1 MQISTRVGVVQVIFF
16 FLSHGPRGLAAM
28 APVKRE
34 AAGETLLTSA
44 LSNNTIAQDP
54 EPRQSGAL
62 LAAAA
67 RS

>member
-1 MQISTRVGVVQVIFF
+1 
-16 FLSHGPRGLAAM
+16 M

-54 EPRQSGAL
+54 EPHQSGAL
-62 LAAAA
+62 LAAA
-67 RS
+67 R

>member
-16 FLSHGPRGLAAM
+16 FLPHGPRGLAAM
-28 APVKRE
+28 ALVKRE
-34 AAGETLLTSA
+34 ALLTSE